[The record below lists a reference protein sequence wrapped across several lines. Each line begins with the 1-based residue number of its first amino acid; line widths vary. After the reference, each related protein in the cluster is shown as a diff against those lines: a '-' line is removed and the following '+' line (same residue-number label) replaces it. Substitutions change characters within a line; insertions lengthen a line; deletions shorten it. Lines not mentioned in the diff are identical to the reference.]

1 MNHDQTEANALQLA
15 TNNADDGRS
24 SAGALMLDIK
34 TMESLMKVANLMANG
49 KTTVPKHLQ
58 GNPADCMAVVTQ
70 AMQWGMNPFAVAQKT
85 HIVNGA
91 LGYEAQLVNAVV
103 QQSRTIVGRFHY
115 EYQGN
120 AGAIE
125 CRVGAQIKGDDC
137 ITWGEW
143 LCENK
148 VTTKNSPLWKT
159 NVKQQLGYLQVKNWA
174 RLYCPGAIL
183 GVYSEDELEAI
194 PPRDMGNADVVS
206 DWSPELLAAGKEA
219 ASKGAKGYQDFWKN
233 AVPADVRMLLAKT
246 SEHEQFKADAL
257 AADRARTVDNKPVV
271 DATPK
276 DPAPTDTPDTDAP
289 RVTFD
294 DILKRINDA
303 QNEDALY
310 VAMDWANELTD
321 QSHIKALEDRFN
333 ERLFEMRGAA

>member
-1 MNHDQTEANALQLA
+1 MNLDQTETTALQLT

-34 TMESLMKVANLMANG
+34 TMESLMKVANLMADG

-103 QQSRTIVGRFHY
+103 QQSRAIVGRFHY
-115 EYQGN
+115 EYQGS

-125 CRVGAQIKGDDC
+125 CRVGAQIKGDDF

-159 NVKQQLGYLQVKNWA
+159 NVKQQIGYLQVKNWA

-183 GVYSEDELEAI
+183 GVYSDDELEAL
-194 PPRDMGNADVVS
+194 PPRDMGTAEIVAPTVP
-206 DWSPELLAAGKEA
+206 PELLAAARAA
-219 ASKGAKGYQDFWKN
+219 ASHGMAGYQAFWQKTGAEN
-233 AVPADVRMLLAKT
+233 RKLLADDHPALKQQAIDADKARTIDTPEPPKPAQPTPDAPVATFDGVMAKLT
-246 SEHEQFKADAL
+246 SATNLDAL
-257 AADRARTVDNKPVV
+257 FIAADWIGEVPDAEQRATLTAK
-271 DATPK
+271 
-276 DPAPTDTPDTDAP
+276 
-289 RVTFD
+289 FD
-294 DILKRINDA
+294 
-303 QNEDALY
+303 
-310 VAMDWANELTD
+310 EL
-321 QSHIKALEDRFN
+321 QQAF
-333 ERLFEMRGAA
+333 GG